1 MRFFIRCAGIKIVVR
16 AILKLDVQMQT
27 AEIMVESFRVVKFNN
42 QKRASDRERN
52 LLLILCVHC
61 NIRQMLIH
69 VIGMAFFM
77 YEKLAI
83 ASVLKM
89 HLTLL
94 LRHWFLHFVPFERHR

>member
-1 MRFFIRCAGIKIVVR
+1 MVR

-77 YEKLAI
+77 YEKTGNSISSKDA
-83 ASVLKM
+83 
-89 HLTLL
+89 
-94 LRHWFLHFVPFERHR
+94 FNPFITALVFTFCTF